1 MRAKEHI
8 VEYQSALTRG
18 DTEQSAI
25 GQIFAALN
33 KEALETA
40 LTRAGTIRPSAHVLK
55 GTLREQ
61 DQKWR
66 KIARVLNLNP
76 NGFRE
81 VLEEQG
87 ITF

>member
-8 VEYQSALTRG
+8 AEYQSALTRG
-18 DTEQSAI
+18 DTEQSAV
-25 GQIFAALN
+25 GQLFTALN
-33 KEALETA
+33 KDALEIA
-40 LTRAGTIRPSAHVLK
+40 LTRAGTIKPPAHVLK
-55 GTLREQ
+55 GALREQ

-66 KIARVLNLNP
+66 KIARVLDLNP

-87 ITF
+87 VTF